1 MPPMTVE
8 LTGHDLT
15 LDELERVAFNGEQV
29 LLSGP
34 ARERVRAS
42 RQVVEGILSRD
53 EVVYGINTGFGNF
66 RNVVI
71 SPADLKRLQLNLIR
85 SHAAGVGEP
94 FSEDVVRAILSLRI
108 NALASGYSGVNPET
122 LDALVGM
129 LNAGVHPVVPK
140 KGSVGASGDL
150 APLAH
155 IALVLVGE
163 GEATYRG
170 ETVAGGEALERAGL
184 RPIALQAKDGLAL
197 INGTQVIS
205 ALLANAV
212 NLASR
217 LVRSADITGALTLD
231 ALLGT
236 DVAFDPRIHQARPH
250 PGQLASSRN
259 LRHLLAGSELRKS
272 HEHCDRVQDSYSLR
286 CMPQV
291 HGAVRDALAYVRGV
305 VETEINSATDNPMIF
320 IEGGDVL
327 SGGNFHGQPVALAS
341 DFLTIALAELGAISE
356 RRIERLVNPDLSGLP
371 AFLVEHGGLNSGF
384 MLPQVTAAA
393 LASENKTYAHPA
405 SVDSI
410 PTSANQEDH
419 VSMGVT
425 AARKTNE
432 VARNLSQILGIELL
446 SGAQALEFRRPLRS
460 SAALE
465 SVHATLREKVPRYDE
480 DRVHYPDIA
489 AATELLASGTVIDV
503 VERALGSK
511 GELL

>member
-1 MPPMTVE
+1 MTVE
-8 LTGHDLT
+8 LTGGNLT
-15 LDELERVAFNGEQV
+15 LDEIERVAFDGEAV
-29 LLSGP
+29 SLP
-34 ARERVRAS
+34 VHARERVRAS
-42 RQVVEGILSRD
+42 RRIVEEILSRGK
-53 EVVYGINTGFGNF
+53 VVYGINTGFGNF

-71 SPADLKRLQLNLIR
+71 SPADLERLQLNLIR

-94 FSEDVVRAILSLRI
+94 FAEDVVRAILLLRI
-108 NALASGYSGVNPET
+108 NALACGYSGVNPET
-122 LDALVGM
+122 LDGLVSM

-155 IALVLVGE
+155 VALVLVGE

-170 ETVAGGEALERAGL
+170 ERVSGGDALERAGL
-184 RPIALQAKDGLAL
+184 SPTVLKAKDGLAL

-205 ALLANAV
+205 ALLANGV

-217 LVRSADITGALTLD
+217 LVRSADVTGALTLD
-231 ALLGT
+231 ALFGT

-250 PGQLASSRN
+250 PGQIASARN
-259 LRHLLAGSELRKS
+259 LRQLLDGSELRKS
-272 HEHCDRVQDSYSLR
+272 HENCDRVQDSYSLR

-320 IEGGDVL
+320 IEGGEVL
-327 SGGNFHGQPVALAS
+327 SGGNFHGQPVALAA
-341 DFLTIALAELGAISE
+341 DFLTIALAELGVISE
-356 RRIERLVNPDLSGLP
+356 RRIERLVNPHLSGLP
-371 AFLVEHGGLNSGF
+371 AFLVEDGGLNSGY
-384 MLPQVTAAA
+384 MIPQVTAAA
-393 LASENKTYAHPA
+393 LASENKTYSHPA

-432 VARNLSQILGIELL
+432 VARNLAQILGIELL
-446 SGAQALEFRRPLRS
+446 SSAQALEFRRPLRTS
-460 SAALE
+460 PALE
-465 SVHATLREKVPRYDE
+465 AAHDTLRQKVPRYE
-480 DRVHYPDIA
+480 QDRIHYPDIA
-489 AATELLASGTVIDV
+489 AATELIASGAVIDV
-503 VERALGSK
+503 VEHALGGK
-511 GELL
+511 GALL